1 MLNVCNPSKKY
12 FTADGQIVALDNI
25 NLQVKEGE
33 YIAIVRKSGSGKTT
47 LLK

>member
-1 MLNVCNPSKKY
+1 MLNVCNLSKKY

-33 YIAIVRKSGSGKTT
+33 
-47 LLK
+47 

>member
-1 MLNVCNPSKKY
+1 MLNVCNLSKKY

-33 YIAIVRKSGSGKTT
+33 YIAIVGNRAQAKQRS
-47 LLK
+47 LI